1 MSVCQQRDI
10 SVLCLPCPD
19 DHRCGRDRTIGK
31 TSNKGCSTFTF
42 KVSGFTRHDP
52 KLLLEVLDVSAT
64 VVDKLTCVSYI
75 QWERIKITYLIGRLI
90 FEHVPKTYTRG
101 KDLVGKVKAVDY
113 PGKPIP
119 HLTVYLFTGKKG
131 SPCFMDTVK
140 TDHSGIATFSLDTEK
155 FRGEVYLF
163 ASSTKDLEHP
173 GHKITYYDIAWFKVD
188 KSCLGPHT
196 CRFLKVLSFDKPL
209 HCFKEEE
216 ITIEYSVEQ
225 HNQDFLDIIYLVLSR
240 GHIVLQGYEHLH
252 SSPEKFEGRF
262 SFSLK
267 MNPDFAPSIQ
277 IVAYTVLDC
286 ERVLAHST
294 RFYTKDCFRNKVISK
309 FSPSPALPGED
320 VRLCIKAQQNSV
332 CGVSL
337 IDLNVLARANAGD
350 LDANQIY
357 NFLPIKKSYPIP
369 PGLQDTPKCVEH
381 QGLQLLTNLA
391 VQNPTCLKLRG
402 RKYQALLSRKR
413 GPHNP
418 ERKALEGA
426 HLPDPGRIPYKCYD
440 DLLEP
445 VHKLSTETW
454 LFDLVKIG
462 QHGKTCVSY
471 TVPEVITTW
480 NANIFCISPHGFG
493 LAHPVL
499 LSVFRPFS
507 LDFKLPYSMI
517 QGERFKLKSV
527 IYSYLSTSLRI
538 KVTATASSDYTLTP
552 LFTDQSIFCLCGGEH
567 KILHWTLS
575 PRSLGDLTISL
586 NATAVSSR
594 TACCNQD
601 VSVPESGHS
610 TVVTRSLKVKA
621 MGQEIIQTHS
631 WLLCPKGQY
640 GL

>member
-1 MSVCQQRDI
+1 
-10 SVLCLPCPD
+10 
-19 DHRCGRDRTIGK
+19 
-31 TSNKGCSTFTF
+31 
-42 KVSGFTRHDP
+42 
-52 KLLLEVLDVSAT
+52 
-64 VVDKLTCVSYI
+64 
-75 QWERIKITYLIGRLI
+75 
-90 FEHVPKTYTRG
+90 
-101 KDLVGKVKAVDY
+101 VKAVDY
-113 PGKPIP
+113 PGKPVP

-240 GHIVLQGYEHLH
+240 GHIILQGYEHLH
-252 SSPEKFEGRF
+252 SSPEKFKGQF

-286 ERVLAHST
+286 ERVLAHSA

-320 VRLCIKAQQNSV
+320 VRLCIKAQQNSM

-350 LDANQIY
+350 LDANHIY

-369 PGLQDTPKCVEH
+369 PGLQDTPECVEVKPRSH
-381 QGLQLLTNLA
+381 AFAFTN
-391 VQNPTCLKLRG
+391 QEK
-402 RKYQALLSRKR
+402 
-413 GPHNP
+413 
-418 ERKALEGA
+418 
-426 HLPDPGRIPYKCYD
+426 D
-440 DLLEP
+440 DANT
-445 VHKLSTETW
+445 VFT
-454 LFDLVKIG
+454 
-462 QHGKTCVSY
+462 HGKTCVSY

-480 NANIFCISPHGFG
+480 NADIFCISPHGFG
-493 LAHPVL
+493 LAHPAL

-507 LDFKLPYSMI
+507 LDFRLPYSMI
-517 QGERFKLKSV
+517 RGERFKLKSV
-527 IYSYLSTSLRI
+527 IYNYLSTSLRI
-538 KVTATASSDYTLTP
+538 KVTAAASSDYTLTP
-552 LFTDQSIFCLCGGEH
+552 LSTDQSIFCLCGGEH

-575 PRSLGDLTISL
+575 PRSLGDVTVSL